1 MSRGLNAGVMMLIL
15 ATVVGEGSVL
25 AATKPLNQ
33 LPADVAR
40 WSTLWVAVPKDM
52 VEVGREHGPLAAL
65 TWGPAKGMTTLV
77 RSTASEIWDTVKPD
91 KNKKRSRLANRGR
104 PTGAI
109 FRYEF

>member
-1 MSRGLNAGVMMLIL
+1 MSRGLHAGVMMLIL
-15 ATVVGEGSVL
+15 ATVGGEGSVL

-65 TWGPAKGMTTLV
+65 TWGPAKGMTTFV
-77 RSTASEIWDTVKPD
+77 RSTANEIWDTVKPD
-91 KNKKRSRLANRGR
+91 KTRSRLASRGR

-109 FRYEF
+109 FRYQF